1 MKDLLV
7 GCFSFLRH
15 NMVLGHEMTVAIEA
29 FYRGSVRVVLLILK
43 DHKDFLAQ
51 FHYSFVCSLPDHAI

>member
-1 MKDLLV
+1 
-7 GCFSFLRH
+7 
-15 NMVLGHEMTVAIEA
+15 MTVAIEA